1 MTRRRGTLLGVISD
15 VFAEN
20 RSDFDP
26 PLGVERVEKVDSDVI
41 RVQFVDEVDSE
52 LLCREAVKEGY
63 RVEMGRFAPR
73 VVYKGTII
81 ARVGS
86 ESDIAR
92 RRSIFIYLIPSSR
105 REMSVYR
112 EVTAV
117 RHGVMDPR
125 TGHVNL
131 EKFFKYNLK
140 VIRLLERYRRARY
153 EGVSKR
159 LEFH

>member
-1 MTRRRGTLLGVISD
+1 MTRRRGTLLDVISD

-20 RSDFDP
+20 RSHFDP
-26 PLGVERVEKVDSDVI
+26 PIGVERVEKVDSDVI
-41 RVQFVDEVDSE
+41 RVQFIDDVDYD
-52 LLCREAVKEGY
+52 LLCREAIKEGY

-86 ESDIAR
+86 ESDLAKG
-92 RRSIFIYLIPSSR
+92 RSIFIYLIPSSR
-105 REMSVYR
+105 RKMSTYR
-112 EVTAV
+112 GVTAV

-125 TGHVNL
+125 TGRVNL
-131 EKFFKYNLK
+131 AKFFQYNLK

-153 EGVSKR
+153 EGLSKR
-159 LEFH
+159 LEFY